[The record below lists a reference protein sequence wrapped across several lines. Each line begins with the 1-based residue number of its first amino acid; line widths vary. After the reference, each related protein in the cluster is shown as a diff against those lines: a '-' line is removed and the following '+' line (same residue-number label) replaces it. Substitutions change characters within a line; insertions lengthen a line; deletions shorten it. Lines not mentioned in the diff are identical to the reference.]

1 MQDVPAEK
9 TLDSAAGSLG
19 GTLRAARERGDLSVH
34 KAAQDLHV
42 GDDII
47 EALERDDYTALGAP
61 IFVRGH
67 LRNYCRLL
75 GLPEVEVLSVY
86 EHTANKLV
94 PPPLITQRP
103 DASGAFARRFGLP
116 VFSAVMAL
124 VLLLLAVSWWTHRP
138 AERVAALGQPANSM
152 TTKLPL
158 AVASNQPEPSMSTR
172 ATGVKTPAPGATR
185 VTMGYKAGPAA
196 AAIMQ
201 PRSRAVSGTLAV
213 THSAPAETLVEQ
225 SAGSTPSARLTH
237 VKFTMNQ
244 ASWIEVY
251 DASGK
256 RLYYDLAPAGGS
268 VKVSGTGPL
277 QVFLGNAP
285 GVNIELNGQP
295 FNLTPFTRSDNT
307 ARFRLGAAGGSG
319 SRAG

>member
-9 TLDSAAGSLG
+9 TLDGAACSLG

-47 EALERDDYTALGAP
+47 KALERDDYTALGAP

-67 LRNYCRLL
+67 LRNYSRLL
-75 GLPEVEVLSVY
+75 GLPEDEVLSVY

-103 DASGAFARRFGLP
+103 DGGNAFARRFGMP

-124 VLLLLAVSWWTHRP
+124 ALLLLAVSWWTHRP
-138 AERVAALGQPANSM
+138 AERVAALKPPAASM
-152 TTKLPL
+152 MTKPPVT
-158 AVASNQPEPSMSTR
+158 VASNQPEPSRSTR
-172 ATGVKTPAPGATR
+172 AAGAKIPRPGAAR
-185 VTMGYKAGPAA
+185 VTMGNKAGPAA
-196 AAIMQ
+196 GAVMQ
-201 PRSRAVSGTLAV
+201 PLGRAVSGALAV
-213 THSAPAETLVEQ
+213 THVASAGIPVEQ
-225 SAGSTPSARLTH
+225 SASGMPSSRLTH
-237 VKFTMNQ
+237 VKFTMSQ

-268 VKVSGTGPL
+268 VKVSGVGPL

-285 GVNIELNGQP
+285 GVSMELNGQP

-307 ARFRLGAAGGSG
+307 ARFRLGKTAGNASQTG
-319 SRAG
+319 